1 MRSFDSYITR
11 RKINDVS
18 AWLSAAG
25 IKDLASLARLCEAE
39 GIEFDEARLS
49 KYFLKEA
56 PPVIAPKKKAAP
68 KSRRKVTTAKEDDN
82 SSWHVPAA
90 ERPLSKPKR
99 ARKTPA
105 KTRATKKTTA
115 KKE

>member
-1 MRSFDSYITR
+1 MRSFDSYISR
-11 RKINDVS
+11 RKISDVP

-25 IKDLASLARLCEAE
+25 IKDLASLARLCETE
-39 GIEFDEARLS
+39 GIEFDETRLS
-49 KYFLKEA
+49 KYFLKEE
-56 PPVIAPKKKAAP
+56 PPVIAPKKAAP
-68 KSRRKVTTAKEDDN
+68 KSRRKVTTTKEDDN

-90 ERPLSKPKR
+90 ERPLGKPKR

-105 KTRATKKTTA
+105 KTRATKKTTT